1 MPTVLVPVEAPT
13 NVTLKAHEKPRN
25 ISINWTH
32 IPDFQWKGNKTGY
45 VIHYQKIKIGGVPT
59 VAPKEV
65 ELIPY
70 IDSYIL
76 PLEVFT
82 EYIISI
88 TGRTPIG
95 EGPKSLPQ
103 VLGKHSTLFFLVT
116 DLVKTTQNE

>member
-1 MPTVLVPVEAPT
+1 MSTVLVPVEAPT

-32 IPDFQWKGNKTGY
+32 IPDFQWKGNKSGY

-59 VAPKEV
+59 VAPDKV
-65 ELIPY
+65 ELISY
-70 IDSYIL
+70 VDSYTL

-95 EGPKSLPQ
+95 EGPKNIPQ
-103 VLGKHSTLFFLVT
+103 VLGKYPS
-116 DLVKTTQNE
+116 

>member
-1 MPTVLVPVEAPT
+1 M
-13 NVTLKAHEKPRN
+13 LKSHEKPRN

-59 VAPKEV
+59 VAPDEV

-95 EGPKSLPQ
+95 EGPKSIPQ
-103 VLGKHSTLFFLVT
+103 VLGKHSTLFFLIIT
-116 DLVKTTQNE
+116 LL

>member
-1 MPTVLVPVEAPT
+1 MLWENYVSTFLVPVEAPSS
-13 NVTLKAHEKPRN
+13 VMLKSHEKPRN
-25 ISINWTH
+25 ISITWTH

-59 VAPKEV
+59 VAPDEV
-65 ELIPY
+65 ELMPY
-70 IDSYIL
+70 IDFYIL

-95 EGPKSLPQ
+95 EGPKSIPQ
-103 VLGKHSTLFFLVT
+103 VLGKH
-116 DLVKTTQNE
+116 